1 MDKPRYRRI
10 APRGFTLIEVLIAL
24 AITSMVV
31 SVLMSSVFYG
41 VKVQSAIRQ
50 ELVEREQLLR
60 SKTWFS
66 ELLGSCLPADSTSGS
81 AFEGGPEEITC
92 DSLMPLQGSKF
103 LPAQRIRLSL
113 RTGTAQNQQLVYR
126 QSSTDL
132 SGQVIA
138 ELPMGVA
145 AFSFVASNGV
155 EVGKWPVMSNDPET
169 LPRRIR
175 LKVRGA
181 AGELID
187 FEWSTSVRAS
197 PWLEPVLKLP
207 FGLEL
212 PK

>member
-1 MDKPRYRRI
+1 MDKPTHRRT
-10 APRGFTLIEVLIAL
+10 ALHGFTLIEVLIAL

-41 VKVQSAIRQ
+41 VKVQTAIRQ

-66 ELLGSCLPADSTSGS
+66 ELLGSCLPADAASGS
-81 AFEGGPEEITC
+81 AFEGGAEEITC
-92 DSLMPLQGSKF
+92 DSLMPLQGRKF
-103 LPAQRIRLSL
+103 LTAQRIRLSL
-113 RTGTAQNQQLVYR
+113 RAGTAQNQQLVYR
-126 QSSTDL
+126 QSGTDP

-145 AFSFVASNGV
+145 AFTYVGTNGV
-155 EVGKWPVMSNDPET
+155 EVAKWPVMSNDPET

-175 LKVRGA
+175 LKVKGA
-181 AGELID
+181 TGEWTD

-197 PWLEPVLKLP
+197 PWLEPVLKNP
-207 FGLEL
+207 FGIEL
-212 PK
+212 PR

>member
-1 MDKPRYRRI
+1 MAKTRHLHA

-41 VKVQSAIRQ
+41 LKVQSAIRQ

-66 ELLGSCLPADSTSGS
+66 ELLGSCLPADAASGS
-81 AFEGGPEEITC
+81 AFEGGAEEIAC
-92 DSLMPLQGSKF
+92 DSLMPLQGRKF
-103 LPAQRIRLSL
+103 LAAQRIRLSL
-113 RTGTAQNQQLVYR
+113 RAGAAQNQQLVYR
-126 QSSTDL
+126 QSSTDQ

-145 AFSFVASNGV
+145 AFSFVGSNGV

-175 LKVRGA
+175 LKVKA
-181 AGELID
+181 ATGELID
-187 FEWSTSVRAS
+187 FEWSASVRAS
-197 PWLEPVLKLP
+197 PWLEPVPKTP

-212 PK
+212 PR